1 MCRSAVVETALVG
14 MYVRI
19 VGTALGFGF
28 WVWDGFL
35 GKSEIGAV
43 MCLLMVRGVK
53 IMSLLIVSKI
63 IFVLNS
69 VEEVSRT
76 VGDCR

>member
-1 MCRSAVVETALVG
+1 MT
-14 MYVRI
+14 I
-19 VGTALGFGF
+19 GTALGFGF

-43 MCLLMVRGVK
+43 MYLLMVRGVK

-63 IFVLNS
+63 IFVLINS
-69 VEEVSRT
+69 VEVVSRT